1 MKQYLAL
8 LDRVIGDSKTLSKM
22 EFEKKYKGN
31 HIGIPLKVYDIIND
45 SLPLYRGRLAKH
57 VRIDE
62 DLSSPT
68 TFSYVPL
75 SLNEK
80 GIPEIE
86 RANYKGQSIFYASE
100 RMGTNFKEISK
111 DSNIGDEAYLAK
123 WVLKPNSNLH
133 LYRAIPDWGGSEAN
147 DPNGIFSLTD
157 PKIINSEFGQ
167 YLKRLGYIFMS
178 NEERGKYFGSS
189 YVANCIYSASGVAKD
204 SEGNLVDVH
213 YDGIAYPSAIGGP
226 DEINIALKPE
236 FVDKHLE
243 LECVIKGKLTSDFKS
258 VTFQKIGI
266 NENGEIKW
274 YELYIDN
281 NSITAIVS
289 MFFDLSNDL
298 IDVSDGEIFDEKRQD
313 VTSQMY
319 KIEYISE
326 KYKGQIIEKFKS
338 IDFKLKTGRTISKT
352 SLMQSFGL
360 VIDDDIYGWK
370 HTDGEKE
377 TPLCKV
383 VYFLTMKYKLSEFT
397 PNEVR

>member
-80 GIPEIE
+80 GMPEIE

-178 NEERGKYFGSS
+178 NE
-189 YVANCIYSASGVAKD
+189 
-204 SEGNLVDVH
+204 
-213 YDGIAYPSAIGGP
+213 
-226 DEINIALKPE
+226 
-236 FVDKHLE
+236 
-243 LECVIKGKLTSDFKS
+243 
-258 VTFQKIGI
+258 
-266 NENGEIKW
+266 
-274 YELYIDN
+274 
-281 NSITAIVS
+281 
-289 MFFDLSNDL
+289 
-298 IDVSDGEIFDEKRQD
+298 
-313 VTSQMY
+313 
-319 KIEYISE
+319 
-326 KYKGQIIEKFKS
+326 
-338 IDFKLKTGRTISKT
+338 
-352 SLMQSFGL
+352 
-360 VIDDDIYGWK
+360 
-370 HTDGEKE
+370 
-377 TPLCKV
+377 
-383 VYFLTMKYKLSEFT
+383 
-397 PNEVR
+397 